1 MPFWHFCS
9 ALFVKRMAFGSCVL
23 QAFRAITAV
32 DSLGVSL
39 NDYTF
44 RNHTT
49 DNSPIRVG
57 QS

>member
-1 MPFWHFCS
+1 MRSVPETLLS
-9 ALFVKRMAFGSCVL
+9 A
-23 QAFRAITAV
+23 AITAV